1 MADELNGQPL
11 PVHHANPYK
20 HYNFE
25 NDSTSRY
32 WSVTLK
38 IGALL

>member
-25 NDSTSRY
+25 NIALRG
-32 WSVTLK
+32 
-38 IGALL
+38 IGL